1 MSEEERLNPNFN
13 INAAYESMIQTA
25 KRIVNN
31 YNQTHDGS
39 CEAPSDICLAHD
51 IANDLPILLQENAEL
66 KDKLSLI
73 NKMNENNYNRYCES
87 LKENQK
93 SQYQIEIMEKYL
105 ELIVDLGFDFDG
117 CNTVESL
124 KGLVEELVHLASLAR
139 ACNLTETIYE
149 NGGKKY
155 NILHEEIENNE

>member
-1 MSEEERLNPNFN
+1 VNKYKLRMKTLTGLGNEYVYVYATSNFERYLNIHKLGYARN
-13 INAAYESMIQTA
+13 ITKDYQLTDRFEQL
-25 KRIVNN
+25 
-31 YNQTHDGS
+31 Q
-39 CEAPSDICLAHD
+39 
-51 IANDLPILLQENAEL
+51 QENTEL
-66 KDKLSLI
+66 KDKLSLA
-73 NKMNENNYNRYCES
+73 NQMNENNYERYCES

-93 SQYQIEIMEKYL
+93 LQYQIEIMEKYL